1 MLVIVD
7 YGMGNL
13 GSLKNMF
20 KAINQQV
27 SIESCPKQISLAKK
41 LVLPGVGH
49 FDKAM
54 ALINKTN
61 GLRELIIDKAS
72 IQKVPVLGICLGMQI
87 LLDSSEEGEMKG
99 LGLIEGESIRFPS
112 EKNLKVPH
120 MGWNSISLK
129 KNKIF
134 NFENNQRDF
143 YFVHSYA
150 VFTKNEEFSLA
161 KTSYQDIT
169 FDSMITNGKNIY
181 GAQFH
186 PEKSDKQGLSL
197 LNDFLKNA

>member
-27 SIESCPKQISLAKK
+27 SIESCPKQISLAEK

-54 ALINKTN
+54 SLINMTN
-61 GLRELIIDKAS
+61 GLREVIIDKALN
-72 IQKVPVLGICLGMQI
+72 QKVPVLGICLGMQI

-112 EKNLKVPH
+112 RKSLKVPH
-120 MGWNSISLK
+120 MGWNSVVSSG
-129 KNKIF
+129 F
-134 NFENNQRDF
+134 NDHFCKDLPLDSRY
-143 YFVHSYA
+143 YFAHSYYA
-150 VFTKNEEFSLA
+150 RVKHTKHTMMKTKYSLE
-161 KTSYQDIT
+161 
-169 FDSMITNGKNIY
+169 FDSAICRKNIF
-181 GAQFH
+181 GVQFH
-186 PEKSDKQGLSL
+186 PEKSHRFGMSILEKFSSL
-197 LNDFLKNA
+197 N